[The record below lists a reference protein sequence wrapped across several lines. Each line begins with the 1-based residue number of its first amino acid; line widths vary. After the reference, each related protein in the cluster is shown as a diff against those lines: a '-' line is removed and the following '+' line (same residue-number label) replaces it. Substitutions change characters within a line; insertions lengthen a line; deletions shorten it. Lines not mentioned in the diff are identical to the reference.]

1 MTTIN
6 IILLSIIAALAAALI
21 IVLIRR
27 PEVVVL
33 SDEMPKDDRPA
44 TKVLK
49 LQNELINYVYEE
61 DGKVCIKV
69 VK

>member
-1 MTTIN
+1 MSTIY
-6 IILLSIIAALAAALI
+6 IILLSVIAVLAAALI
-21 IVLIRR
+21 IALVTR

-33 SDEMPKDDRPA
+33 SDDMPKDDRPA